1 MSSNLVNTLKTFHQ
15 GGIHPDDA
23 KLSAHAAI
31 KPLPLPKMVIIPVA
45 QHIGKPARI
54 LVERGDMVKVG
65 QIIAT
70 HEGFVSANIHS
81 SVCGKVGIIDEMMD
95 STGFKH
101 MAITIRVKGDDWAEE
116 IDLSEAL
123 SRDIT
128 ASPKE
133 IVARIMAAG
142 VVGMGGAAFPSHV
155 KLSVPE
161 GKTVDHLLIN
171 GVECEPFLTA
181 DHRIMLEKPEEILVG
196 TQVLMKAL
204 GVDKAIICIEDN
216 KHDAIELMKSKLA
229 GYAGISVQGLEVKY
243 PQGGEKQL
251 IEAVLGR
258 EVPSGGL
265 PVDVGAIVHNVGT
278 TYAVYQAVQKNKPLI
293 ERVVSVTG
301 RSLETPSNFLVRIG
315 TPVVNLIAEAGGLPE
330 TAGKVISGG
339 PMMGKA
345 IADLNVPIAKATSGI
360 LIIDEAESKRE
371 QEYNCLHCGKCVEV
385 CPIGLEP
392 YYLML
397 LAKNHK
403 AAQTSKEHILDCME
417 CGSCSWVCPSNRPI
431 LDYIR
436 LGKKE
441 AKKIKTT

>member
-1 MSSNLVNTLKTFHQ
+1 MSIDLGNALKTFHK

-23 KLSAHAAI
+23 KLSAHAPITA
-31 KPLPLPKMVIIPVA
+31 LPLPKIVTIPIT

-81 SVCGKVGIIDEMMD
+81 SVSGKVGIIDEMMD

-101 MAITIRVKGDDWAEE
+101 TAITIRVKGDDWAEE
-116 IDLSEAL
+116 IDLDEKL
-123 SRDIT
+123 NPNIT
-128 ASPKE
+128 VSAEE
-133 IVARIMAAG
+133 IVERIMGAG

-161 GKTVDHLLIN
+161 GKSVDHLLIN

-216 KHDAIELMKSKLA
+216 KHDAIELINSKL
-229 GYAGISVQGLEVKY
+229 GQYPGITVQGLQVKY

-251 IEAVLGR
+251 IQAILDR

-265 PVDVGAIVHNVGT
+265 PVDVGVIVHNVGT

-293 ERVVSVTG
+293 ERVVTVTG
-301 RSLETPSNFLVRIG
+301 RSLKTPSNFLVRVG
-315 TPVVNLIAEAGGLPE
+315 TPVINLIAEAGGLPE
-330 TAGKVISGG
+330 QTGKVISGG

-345 IADLNVPIAKATSGI
+345 LADLNVPIAKATSGI
-360 LIIDEAESKRE
+360 LLVDEQESKRQ

-403 AAQTSKEHILDCME
+403 AAKTSQEHILDCME

-431 LDYIR
+431 LDFIR

-441 AKKIKTT
+441 VKKIK